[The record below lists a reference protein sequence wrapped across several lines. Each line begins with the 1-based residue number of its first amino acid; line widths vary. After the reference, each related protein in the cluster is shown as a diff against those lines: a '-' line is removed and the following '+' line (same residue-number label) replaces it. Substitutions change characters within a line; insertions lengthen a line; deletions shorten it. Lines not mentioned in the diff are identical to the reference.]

1 MRHALSTLSAYKGQ
15 TIYLAWH
22 HCDCTDVM
30 SLLLDTV
37 TVIGAGGETPEPVPG
52 DVNGSGAIET
62 GMHSLVLRYMLGGK
76 LLRRNSLQRRI
87 STAAVPLI
95 RRDALLILRAALGI
109 GA

>member
-1 MRHALSTLSAYKGQ
+1 MASLRF
-15 TIYLAWH
+15 
-22 HCDCTDVM
+22 TDVM

-62 GMHSLVLRYMLGGK
+62 GDALLILRYMLGVET
-76 LLRRNSLQRRI
+76 LTEEQL
-87 STAAVPLI
+87 AAADFDGSGTVDQA
-95 RRDALLILRAALGI
+95 DALLILRAALGS